1 MHTYTY
7 ICITYIH
14 KYMHTYIVYPSYK
27 HTHRHMQFSTA
38 LPCMLRGPAS
48 EWCGGMCG
56 LSSGLGG
63 NVGVALIMRMLISFN
78 VGVDVDDAGDDE
90 RATSADEARW
100 GDACWLSLTHTQPE
114 QHTHTYSGSLSHRR
128 PSSCCAY
135 FKHTHTDWRQPF
147 WLPHPLYLFLS
158 LSPPAPVLVC
168 IVENGFI
175 ENVVCFSIWFCSAAF
190 SSSSSFFLS
199 RFCFILY
206 FYTIKYTWRGVSVCV
221 CKCVHAFRRRV
232 LCFPVPFLS
241 FFLWLC
247 LHFGVSASFWR
258 LWTFSVFNFYVVH
271 EL

>member
-1 MHTYTY
+1 
-7 ICITYIH
+7 
-14 KYMHTYIVYPSYK
+14 
-27 HTHRHMQFSTA
+27 
-38 LPCMLRGPAS
+38 
-48 EWCGGMCG
+48 MCG

-114 QHTHTYSGSLSHRR
+114 QHTYTYTDSLSHRR

-135 FKHTHTDWRQPF
+135 FKHTHTHTDWRQPF
-147 WLPHPLYLFLS
+147 LAPPPPLLVPLS
-158 LSPPAPVLVC
+158 LPLPLPM
-168 IVENGFI
+168 
-175 ENVVCFSIWFCSAAF
+175 F
-190 SSSSSFFLS
+190 SSALLKMASLKMLFAFLFGFALLPFPLLPPSSFFLS

-206 FYTIKYTWRGVSVCV
+206 FYTIKYTWRGVSVSVCV

-247 LHFGVSASFWR
+247 LHFGVSASFWL

>member
-1 MHTYTY
+1 
-7 ICITYIH
+7 
-14 KYMHTYIVYPSYK
+14 
-27 HTHRHMQFSTA
+27 MQFSTA

-48 EWCGGMCG
+48 VWLWWDVWAEFW
-56 LSSGLGG
+56 
-63 NVGVALIMRMLISFN
+63 VGWQRWRRADYE
-78 VGVDVDDAGDDE
+78 DVDKFQRRRRRWRRWRRRTSDE
-90 RATSADEARW
+90 RWRGALGRCLLT
-100 GDACWLSLTHTQPE
+100 LSHTHTHTGRAT
-114 QHTHTYSGSLSHRR
+114 HTHTYTDSLSHRR

-135 FKHTHTDWRQPF
+135 FKHTHTQTGDNPF
-147 WLPHPLYLFLS
+147 GSPTRSTCSS
-158 LSPPAPVLVC
+158 LSTPPPTPVVVC

-206 FYTIKYTWRGVSVCV
+206 FYTIKYTWRGVSVSV

-247 LHFGVSASFWR
+247 LHFGVSASFWL